1 MYRSAHR
8 HFALN
13 VDKLA
18 APEPYLRRNP
28 RRLAERIA
36 RKVIDDQTVNL
47 PDPFAL
53 DVQKDCPLVNL
64 LQHRAVDAVGTV
76 NLRLYRL
83 IDVVLTDLARL
94 GLACPVIRLFQQIAD
109 RRNVCRQFF
118 GIVGQPRRI
127 FYDPCHRLFV
137 QRPQVFLFRQRTD
150 ELGVFYFILVRA
162 VDNHAEV
169 GLNLKVVAEIGVAL
183 AQQVIQLRI
192 TGHNHLDVQRYRLR
206 IKRNRRKARIFARR
220 LNLNFLGSQRP
231 FQRIPRIRLQQQFP
245 RVNKQKAAVGT
256 VQCSAL
262 NQGKVGNQRA
272 ELLNTLNLADQVPL
286 RRMIQKHNRRPAV
299 RHVLNHDIDLKLAV
313 FVLFLLVFQLAQQPC
328 HRLFFGLRLAVL
340 VIVRH
345 KARNIFQNIVLHR
358 FQILGDFL
366 VAAVFLL
373 YVVNRLLNRILN
385 QLFL

>member
-1 MYRSAHR
+1 MR
-8 HFALN
+8 
-13 VDKLA
+13 
-18 APEPYLRRNP
+18 
-28 RRLAERIA
+28 
-36 RKVIDDQTVNL
+36 
-47 PDPFAL
+47 
-53 DVQKDCPLVNL
+53 
-64 LQHRAVDAVGTV
+64 
-76 NLRLYRL
+76 
-83 IDVVLTDLARL
+83 
-94 GLACPVIRLFQQIAD
+94 
-109 RRNVCRQFF
+109 RQFF
-118 GIVGQPRRI
+118 GIVSQPRRI
-127 FYDPCHRLFV
+127 LNNPRHRLFV

-150 ELGVFYFILVRA
+150 ELGVFHFVLVRA

-286 RRMIQKHNRRPAV
+286 RRVIQKHNRRPAV

>member
-1 MYRSAHR
+1 M
-8 HFALN
+8 
-13 VDKLA
+13 
-18 APEPYLRRNP
+18 
-28 RRLAERIA
+28 
-36 RKVIDDQTVNL
+36 
-47 PDPFAL
+47 
-53 DVQKDCPLVNL
+53 
-64 LQHRAVDAVGTV
+64 
-76 NLRLYRL
+76 
-83 IDVVLTDLARL
+83 
-94 GLACPVIRLFQQIAD
+94 
-109 RRNVCRQFF
+109 
-118 GIVGQPRRI
+118 
-127 FYDPCHRLFV
+127 
-137 QRPQVFLFRQRTD
+137 
-150 ELGVFYFILVRA
+150 
-162 VDNHAEV
+162 
-169 GLNLKVVAEIGVAL
+169 
-183 AQQVIQLRI
+183 
-192 TGHNHLDVQRYRLR
+192 
-206 IKRNRRKARIFARR
+206 
-220 LNLNFLGSQRP
+220 
-231 FQRIPRIRLQQQFP
+231 
-245 RVNKQKAAVGT
+245 
-256 VQCSAL
+256 QCSAL